1 MSTAWS
7 YDGGGGILSDAAAG
21 AAGAAGDECESDHIK
36 EAAIHSQERALVP
49 LIEDA
54 AEWLSK
60 VTG

>member
-1 MSTAWS
+1 MRTATEMSAGAVS
-7 YDGGGGILSDAAAG
+7 AAG
-21 AAGAAGDECESDHIK
+21 AAGAAGDECESDLIK
-36 EAAIHSQERALVP
+36 EAAIQSQERALVP

>member
-1 MSTAWS
+1 MRTATEMSA
-7 YDGGGGILSDAAAG
+7 GAAAAAG

-36 EAAIHSQERALVP
+36 EAAIQSQERALVP